1 MTIKPR
7 PWGEAPHAQ
16 AVQRQPGPY
25 SWRDMLPHDPSPRPA
40 LNFLQ
45 AKLTVGAP
53 NDVYEQ
59 EADRVAE
66 QVMSTPDAATH
77 QAVQREDTEESAVQT
92 KPLAATI
99 TPLVQ
104 RDMAPEEEE
113 DPDAK
118 ALQGKLIQREAAL
131 PEEEEDPDAGALQGK
146 LIQRKAAGFQAQP
159 RLEQQLDS
167 SKSGGSPLPDD
178 VRAFMEPRFGADFSQ
193 VRVHTGNEAVQ
204 MNQDLNAQAFTHK
217 QDLYFGAGK
226 APANDALTAH
236 ELTHVVQQ
244 TGGVHMLQLSSDD
257 SSEESWWDR
266 GINWAEGKIS
276 GGAHALAEQAE
287 GIPVLEQV
295 ANAGAF
301 VAEQGS
307 QLTGGLL
314 KGAGTMVGG
323 IGNMIAH
330 PVDTAMGLE
339 AMAEHIPVMGAPLKA
354 MHGVYDVAVNGK
366 DPLETANH
374 VLNPLQSLEDD
385 ATFYGNVAKGIAK
398 PYQQEIQQG
407 KYAEAVGRGVF
418 DIGSIVLTA
427 GAGAGAEGAAT
438 VGRGAAIAGE
448 VADAAR
454 VAEGAAIAGEAA
466 DAARVAEGAAV
477 ASDATKAADVSDAAK
492 VAAEVDE
499 ARQAA
504 SKVDEATNVSNASLD
519 KNFTDP
525 EMDSLLQGLD
535 EGTYSTGPYAELP
548 GQNPKTGEGLRSVVN
563 KADEA
568 SNIAYQQKM
577 KFKGIDGAPKVTDQ
591 GTVVRSGGKVEVRYH
606 SANPTSPEGTYS
618 RSNPTTQVNSINPKE
633 YMLPDGTY
641 KPFDL
646 MTEAEKEAAHFK

>member
-1 MTIKPR
+1 MQTRSSLQRRSNSESSDRVVVHIKPR
-7 PWGEAPHAQ
+7 SWGDETHEQPQ
-16 AVQRQPGPY
+16 MVQPKNTGFDFKNADWFSHDPGP
-25 SWRDMLPHDPSPRPA
+25 RSPVRVF
-40 LNFLQ
+40 NTIQ

-53 NDVYEQ
+53 NDQYEQ

-66 QVMSTPDAATH
+66 QVMSTPDSAIH
-77 QAVQREDTEESAVQT
+77 QSIQREDATEESAVQT
-92 KPLAATI
+92 KPIAMTI
-99 TPLVQ
+99 TPIVQ
-104 RDMAPEEEE
+104 REMASEEE
-113 DPDAK
+113 DEDHKPVQA
-118 ALQGKLIQREAAL
+118 KLIQREEAL
-131 PEEEEDPDAGALQGK
+131 EKEDEDHKPVQAKSEL
-146 LIQRKAAGFQAQP
+146 QRKASPAGFQAQP

-167 SKSGGSPLPDD
+167 NKGGGSPLPDD
-178 VRAFMEPRFGADFSQ
+178 VRDFMEPRFGADFSQ
-193 VRVHTGNEAVQ
+193 VRVHTDNEAVQ
-204 MNQDLNAQAFTHK
+204 MNQHLNAQAFTHK

-244 TGGVHMLQLSSDD
+244 TNGVHMLQSSSDD

-266 GINWAEGKIS
+266 GINWAEGKIA

-398 PYQQEIQQG
+398 PYQQEIEQG

-427 GAGAGAEGAAT
+427 GAGAGAEEAAT
-438 VGRGAAIAGE
+438 AGR
-448 VADAAR
+448 
-454 VAEGAAIAGEAA
+454 GAAIAGEAA

-477 ASDATKAADVSDAAK
+477 ASDATKAAEVGDAAN
-492 VAAEVDE
+492 AADKGGDVIRVVEETDN
-499 ARQAA
+499 AA
-504 SKVDEATNVSNASLD
+504 HNT
-519 KNFTDP
+519 
-525 EMDSLLQGLD
+525 
-535 EGTYSTGPYAELP
+535 AEF
-548 GQNPKTGEGLRSVVN
+548 E
-563 KADEA
+563 
-568 SNIAYQQKM
+568 
-577 KFKGIDGAPKVTDQ
+577 KFKA
-591 GTVVRSGGKVEVRYH
+591 R
-606 SANPTSPEGTYS
+606 
-618 RSNPTTQVNSINPKE
+618 
-633 YMLPDGTY
+633 L
-641 KPFDL
+641 
-646 MTEAEKEAAHFK
+646 AEKELEGAPVKGSALKPDPDHRAATWARDTVAEDGKHFSIKGGDGKTSNLSQVEGNMNGQDGIFEYIVDAEGNLTHQRFIPKGKPVGFSNQSPKKLDKWAREIYEDD